1 MGLYRLLGS
10 ANWRDFFLPCDWQL
24 VHSDLNSLKKDIEEV
39 WKVVRKL
46 LIEGLRFDPDSAAGF
61 KK

>member
-1 MGLYRLLGS
+1 MTKPSFLRFGS
-10 ANWRDFFLPCDWQL
+10 VQL
-24 VHSDLNSLKKDIEEV
+24 AHSDLDDVKKDVDEV

-61 KK
+61 RK